1 MRNLPKA
8 APIPVV
14 CLFGLA
20 LAAGSACAD
29 VSRYSP
35 RDADTPNSGAPAGG
49 VPDTGARDANVVGG
63 DPAGGTNRSAFEPGH
78 HGNPLPVSRG
88 NPNHGGHRDP
98 RRGPD
103 RPSNPPGSGSAP
115 PENGNNPPADPP
127 VIGNFPPIS
136 ENGPIV
142 DGHVGDSDGEG
153 DDGDGDGS
161 RAVTPEPGLHAVLGI
176 GLLAL
181 VCLVLRRNAG
191 RRMTEIHDS
200 RQ

>member
-1 MRNLPKA
+1 
-8 APIPVV
+8 
-14 CLFGLA
+14 
-20 LAAGSACAD
+20 
-29 VSRYSP
+29 
-35 RDADTPNSGAPAGG
+35 
-49 VPDTGARDANVVGG
+49 
-63 DPAGGTNRSAFEPGH
+63 
-78 HGNPLPVSRG
+78 
-88 NPNHGGHRDP
+88 
-98 RRGPD
+98 
-103 RPSNPPGSGSAP
+103 
-115 PENGNNPPADPP
+115 

-161 RAVTPEPGLHAVLGI
+161 PAVTPEPGLHAVLGI

-181 VCLVLRRNAG
+181 VSLVLRRNAG